1 MKYRHA
7 AFVVTAAVLATAC
20 ARDKARAPASSATPM
35 PAFFTNGDVR
45 LAFTLDLPSGAGPF
59 PAVVLGHGSGRT
71 TRQLLRFQ
79 AAQWTTLGFAVLR
92 FDKRGVGESGGQY
105 ANVGTADSPTVFP
118 RLAGDI
124 AAGVRFLRTRPEID
138 PKRIGLSGWSQA
150 GWILPIAARELGR
163 DVRFLVI
170 MSGPVCS
177 VGLEMYY
184 SEFAEET
191 TTPLSEVY
199 PRMAAFKGPPGF
211 DPVPTLQA
219 IDTPTLWLLGT
230 ADRSIPERNTV
241 ANLRIL
247 AAAGKPFE
255 WKEYDG
261 LDHPLSAAIW
271 ADVGRWVARFK

>member
-1 MKYRHA
+1 MKYLQVA
-7 AFVVTAAVLATAC
+7 LAAVLLATAC
-20 ARDKARAPASSATPM
+20 TGGESRIPASSAPPL

-71 TRQLLRFQ
+71 TREFLRFQ
-79 AAQWTTLGFAVLR
+79 AAQWTALGFAVLR

-105 ANVGTADSPTVFP
+105 VNVGTADSPSVFP

-138 PKRIGLSGWSQA
+138 PTRIGLSGWSQA
-150 GWILPIAARELGR
+150 GWILPIASRELGGA
-163 DVRFLVI
+163 VRFLVI

-184 SEFAEET
+184 SGFAEET
-191 TTPLSEVY
+191 TVPLSDVY
-199 PRMAAFKGPPGF
+199 PRMGAFTGPPGF

-219 IDTPTLWLLGT
+219 IDTPALWLLGKQ
-230 ADRSIPERNTV
+230 DRSIPERNTV
-241 ANLRIL
+241 ANLEIL

-271 ADVGRWVARFK
+271 EDVARWVARFK